1 MKMVFTFKRLD
12 RSEALEEY
20 ARHRIAEISQFLLK
34 DGLGQ
39 VYFSKVKNVFRAEVK
54 VNSRERYF
62 KAQSENVDAY
72 SAIDLVVSKLERQ
85 FLKTRKLHKNH
96 KKFELSK
103 EGKMRHLNSQFEY
116 VGRFRKAA

>member
-1 MKMVFTFKRLD
+1 MVFTFRHLD

-20 ARHRIAEISQFLLK
+20 ARHRLGEISPFLLK
-34 DGLGQ
+34 EGFGQ
-39 VYFSKVKNVFRAEVK
+39 IYFSKVRNIFYAEVK
-54 VNSRERYF
+54 VNSKEKYF
-62 KAQSENVDAY
+62 KAQSGNLDPY
-72 SAIDLVVSKLERQ
+72 TAIDQVVAKLESQ

-103 EGKMRHLNSQFEY
+103 EGKMRQLNGQLEY